1 MKGKEAIKEIMK
13 NKGET
18 NIMFAEKLDISPQAL
33 WDRLNN
39 KKNKDLS
46 LIILCRMARILGYR
60 VVLVPTTKRITDDM
74 FVLTEED

>member
-13 NKGET
+13 TNGET
-18 NIMFAEKLDISPQAL
+18 NTAFAEKLDISQQAL

-46 LIILCRMARILGYR
+46 LTIICKMARILGYR
-60 VVLVPTTKRITDDM
+60 VVLMPTTKRVSDDM
-74 FVLTEED
+74 YVLTEE